1 MPSVPW
7 LEKLDKIPVSPG
19 ILKLMTKNK
28 ENDNTVMHWEGNGKR
43 EPITGLREQVVLT
56 ITLAFFFYPETEKF
70 Y

>member
-1 MPSVPW
+1 
-7 LEKLDKIPVSPG
+7 
-19 ILKLMTKNK
+19 MTKNK

-56 ITLAFFFYPETEKF
+56 ITLAFFSYPETEKF